1 MKTLAIYCSPAMKD
15 LICQSMLE
23 YADYA
28 YPAGVDECSLAAREA
43 LIDCEKAM
51 QKQFDAEK
59 NQTVISRRIRAL
71 VKLAIQY
78 HFRVL
83 NQETGQNN
91 AHEIAVLLDVASGE
105 NIPEST
111 YLASKS
117 KDQGQ

>member
-1 MKTLAIYCSPAMKD
+1 MKTLPIYCSEAMKD

-51 QKQFDAEK
+51 QKHFDAEK

-83 NQETGQNN
+83 TQETEQHY
-91 AHEIAVLLDVASGE
+91 AHEIAVLLDVASGD
-105 NIPEST
+105 NILEST
-111 YLASKS
+111 YLAAKS
-117 KDQGQ
+117 QDQGQ